1 MLAAKAG
8 LSKVWMLGR
17 ILELHQQFATEEFM
31 KEDVKDVNIVITMAD
46 GDFQTI
52 SKWEER

>member
-1 MLAAKAG
+1 
-8 LSKVWMLGR
+8 
-17 ILELHQQFATEEFM
+17 M

-52 SKWEER
+52 SKWEEKIKLLQVRAGQSMT